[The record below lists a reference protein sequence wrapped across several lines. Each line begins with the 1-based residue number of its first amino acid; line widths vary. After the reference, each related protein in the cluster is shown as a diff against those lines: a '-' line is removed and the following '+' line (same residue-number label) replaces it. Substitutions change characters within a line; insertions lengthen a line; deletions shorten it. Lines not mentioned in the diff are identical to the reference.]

1 MVVEQRIREKLA
13 GALAPV
19 HLEVVNESGQHNVPA
34 GSETHFKVVVVSGAF
49 AGKPRVAQ
57 HRMVFKAVDDE
68 LRGGVHAL
76 AVHTYGTPGAEPRS
90 VPTAQPEIRPDARIA
105 RHRFFA
111 AALVMLLA
119 AAAARVAAVPVHDVE
134 IERSPADTRDYRAL
148 LLDNGLEALLVS
160 DPDTDK
166 AAAALNVNVGSANDP
181 DTRPGLAHF
190 LEHMLFLGTE
200 KYPDPGEYHRFVAEH
215 GGSGNATT
223 SLAHTSYF
231 FDVDAAHL
239 ESALDRFAQFF
250 VSPRFDRG
258 YVDRERQVVHSE
270 HVSRRRNDQVRSLAA
285 WKQALDPR
293 HPLSRFLSGSAA
305 TLADR
310 PGAGIRDDLVDF
322 YESHYSA
329 HLMKLAVVGRE
340 PLDTLE
346 HWVRTRFAA
355 VPRRDAERRRITVPL
370 YPEGR
375 LPARIEVE
383 PVREIRSLRLSF
395 EIPPLRPHYRTKPL
409 TLVSHLLGH
418 EGRGSLLSVLKA
430 RGWAEGLSAGP
441 GIAHPDFATFGIGI
455 RLTDAG
461 LAHVDDVI
469 ASVFACLDLIREEGI
484 DPLYH
489 DDLARMARIRFRFIA
504 KADARSHA
512 VSLASALHVYPVAEV
527 LSAPYRFDDFDPA
540 LERRFLAALSPDRVF
555 VTVVAKGVSTDAAAP
570 FYDTPYRLGPIPPEI
585 VARWRDPAP
594 DGALA
599 LPEPNLFI
607 PDDLALIDAPAA
619 GQQPARI
626 VRRPGFDLWHHADVE
641 FGQPRTNF
649 YFAMLSPIAHDTP
662 RHSVLSTLLVR
673 VTNDALN
680 EFAYPAALAGQ
691 SYALYRHGRGVTARL
706 SGWSDKQVLLLEHI
720 VSTLRA
726 PLLSLPRFEAEK
738 AEYARQLRNAGE
750 GAPHRR
756 AIRDVRELLIDPA
769 WSAEILLAALDA
781 VGIEDLREYVPR
793 FFERG
798 EIVALAH
805 GNVTARAAKALGKAL
820 ERGLPVS
827 MPARVPRAR
836 VVRLDPGTRYARRL
850 ASEHEDHALAVY
862 LQGRGRGFPER
873 AKVALLAQAMGNRF
887 FHELRTEREIGY
899 TVFASPMPLLDVPG
913 LALVVQSPSTSPE
926 AIHRHVDAFL
936 RRFGAV
942 LQEMPRVVFERHRTV
957 LESALLEAD
966 TRLDERT
973 ARYWNDVAR
982 EHYTFDR
989 RERLAEAVRAITRD
1003 ELAETYRDLVTASES
1018 ARHVVVAVSAGERPA
1033 SGQAFGGAETM
1044 IDPDAFKRRQRY
1056 FDDG

>member
-1 MVVEQRIREKLA
+1 MRNNEPAA
-13 GALAPV
+13 GT
-19 HLEVVNESGQHNVPA
+19 SGF
-34 GSETHFKVVVVSGAF
+34 G
-49 AGKPRVAQ
+49 
-57 HRMVFKAVDDE
+57 
-68 LRGGVHAL
+68 
-76 AVHTYGTPGAEPRS
+76 PRS
-90 VPTAQPEIRPDARIA
+90 APTAQPETRPDARLA
-105 RHRFFA
+105 RRRFFA
-111 AALVMLLA
+111 AALAVLLA
-119 AAAARVAAVPVHDVE
+119 AAAAGVAAVPAHDVV
-134 IERSPADTRDYRAL
+134 IERSPADTRDYRAV

-215 GGSGNATT
+215 GGSGNAAT

-270 HVSRRRNDQVRSLAA
+270 YVSRRRNDQVRTLAA

-293 HPLSRFLSGSAA
+293 HPLSRFLSGNAA

-322 YESHYSA
+322 YERHYSA

-346 HWVRTRFAA
+346 RWVRTRFAA
-355 VPRRDAERRRITVPL
+355 VPRRDAERPRIAVPL

-418 EGRGSLLSVLKA
+418 EGRGSLLSALKA

-455 RLTDAG
+455 RLTEAG

-484 DPLYH
+484 EPLYH
-489 DDLARMARIRFRFIA
+489 DDLARMARIRFRFLA
-504 KADARSHA
+504 KAGARSHA

-555 VTVVAKGVSTDAAAP
+555 VTMVAKGASTDAAAP
-570 FYDTPYRLGPIPPEI
+570 FYDTPYRLSPIPPEV

-594 DGALA
+594 DEALA
-599 LPEPNLFI
+599 LPEPNPFI
-607 PDDLALIDAPAA
+607 PGDLALIDAPAA
-619 GQQPARI
+619 GQRPARI

-649 YFAMLSPIAHDTP
+649 YFAVLSPIAHDTP
-662 RHSVLSTLLVR
+662 RHSVLNTLLAR

-691 SYALYRHGRGVTARL
+691 SYALYRHGSGVTARL
-706 SGWSDKQVLLLEHI
+706 SGWSDGQTPLLERI

-726 PLLSLPRFEAEK
+726 PPLSLPRFEAEK

-756 AIRDVRELLIDPA
+756 AIRNVRELLIDPA
-769 WSAEILLAALDA
+769 WSAETLLAALDT
-781 VGIEDLREYVPR
+781 VGIEDLREYVPK

-805 GNVTARAAKALGKAL
+805 GNVTAPAAKALGKVL
-820 ERGLPVS
+820 ERGLLASMHPV
-827 MPARVPRAR
+827 RVPRAR
-836 VVRLDPGTRYARRL
+836 VVRLDPGTRYARQL
-850 ASEHEDHALAVY
+850 ASDHEDHALAVY
-862 LQGRGRGFPER
+862 LQGRGRGFPEQ

-899 TVFASPMPLLDVPG
+899 TVFASLMSLLDVPG
-913 LALVVQSPSTSPE
+913 LALVVQSPSTPPE

-936 RRFGAV
+936 GRFGAA
-942 LQEMPRVVFERHRTV
+942 LREMPRAVFERHRTT
-957 LESALLEAD
+957 LEGALLEAD

-973 ARYWNDVAR
+973 ARYWNDLSR

-989 RERLAEAVRAITRD
+989 RERLAEAVRAVTRD

-1018 ARHVVVAVSAGERPA
+1018 ARHVVVAVSAGERPVPGQAA

-1044 IDPDAFKRRQRY
+1044 IDPDAFKRRRRY

>member
-1 MVVEQRIREKLA
+1 MRESA
-13 GALAPV
+13 GRRRF
-19 HLEVVNESGQHNVPA
+19 LEPGTGLPSR
-34 GSETHFKVVVVSGAF
+34 S
-49 AGKPRVAQ
+49 KPRSAP
-57 HRMVFKAVDDE
+57 A
-68 LRGGVHAL
+68 
-76 AVHTYGTPGAEPRS
+76 
-90 VPTAQPEIRPDARIA
+90 AQPEIRPDARIA
-105 RHRFFA
+105 RHRFFTA
-111 AALVMLLA
+111 VLVMLLA
-119 AAAARVAAVPVHDVE
+119 AAAARAAAVPAHDIE

-148 LLDNGLEALLVS
+148 LLDNGLEALVVS
-160 DPDTDK
+160 DPDTEK
-166 AAAALNVNVGSANDP
+166 AAAALNVNAGSANDP

-190 LEHMLFLGTE
+190 IEHMLFLGTE

-231 FDVDAAHL
+231 FDVDTAHL
-239 ESALDRFAQFF
+239 EGALDRFAQFF

-270 HVSRRRNDQVRSLAA
+270 HVSRRRNDQIRTLAA

-293 HPLSRFLSGSAA
+293 HPLSRFLSGNAA

-310 PGAGIRDDLVDF
+310 PGAGIRDDLVHF

-346 HWVRTRFAA
+346 HWVRMRFAA

-418 EGRGSLLSVLKA
+418 EGRGSLLSALKA
-430 RGWAEGLSAGP
+430 RGWAEGLSAGS

-455 RLTDAG
+455 QLTETG

-469 ASVFACLDLIREEGI
+469 ASVFAYLDLIREAGI
-484 DPLYH
+484 EPHYH
-489 DDLARMARIRFRFIA
+489 DELARMARIRFRFLA
-504 KADARSHA
+504 KAGARSHA

-540 LERRFLAALSPDRVF
+540 LERRFLATLSPDRVC

-594 DGALA
+594 DDALA
-599 LPEPNLFI
+599 LPVPNPFV
-607 PDDLALIDAPAA
+607 PEDLALIDAPAA
-619 GQQPARI
+619 TGLQPTRI
-626 VRRPGFDLWHHADVE
+626 VHRPGFDLWHHADVE

-649 YFAMLSPIAHDTP
+649 HFAVLSPIANDSP
-662 RHSVLSTLLVR
+662 RHAVLGTLLVR

-691 SYALYRHGRGVTARL
+691 SYALYRHGRGITARL
-706 SGWSDKQVLLLEHI
+706 SGWSDKQALLLERI

-726 PLLSLPRFEAEK
+726 PPLSLPRFEAEK

-750 GAPHRR
+750 RAPHRR
-756 AIRDVRELLIDPA
+756 AIQDLRELLIDPA
-769 WSAEILLAALDA
+769 WSVETLLAALDT
-781 VGIEDLREYVPR
+781 VGIEDLREYVPN

-805 GNVTARAAKALGKAL
+805 GNVTTGAAQALGKVL
-820 ERGLPVS
+820 ERGLLAS
-827 MPARVPRAR
+827 MHPARVPLAR

-850 ASEHEDHALAVY
+850 ASDHEDHALAVY
-862 LQGRGRGFPER
+862 LQGRGRDFPER

-899 TVFASPMPLLDVPG
+899 TVFASPMPLRDVPG
-913 LALVVQSPSTSPE
+913 LALVVQSPSTPPE
-926 AIHRHVDAFL
+926 AIHRQVDAFL
-936 RRFGAV
+936 GRFGAA
-942 LQEMPRVVFERHRTV
+942 LREMPRVVFERHRAA
-957 LESALLEAD
+957 LESAFLEAD
-966 TRLDERT
+966 TRLDGRT
-973 ARYWNDVAR
+973 ARYWNDIAR

-989 RERLAEAVRAITRD
+989 RERLAEAVRAVTRD
-1003 ELAETYRDLVTASES
+1003 ALAETWRDLVTAPES
-1018 ARHVVVAVSAGERPA
+1018 ARRVVVAVPAREHPA
-1033 SGQAFGGAETM
+1033 SGQAFGDAETTA
-1044 IDPDAFKRRQRY
+1044 DPDAFKRRQRY

>member
-1 MVVEQRIREKLA
+1 
-13 GALAPV
+13 
-19 HLEVVNESGQHNVPA
+19 
-34 GSETHFKVVVVSGAF
+34 
-49 AGKPRVAQ
+49 
-57 HRMVFKAVDDE
+57 
-68 LRGGVHAL
+68 
-76 AVHTYGTPGAEPRS
+76 
-90 VPTAQPEIRPDARIA
+90 
-105 RHRFFA
+105 
-111 AALVMLLA
+111 MLLA
-119 AAAARVAAVPVHDVE
+119 AAAIGAVAVPAHGVE

-148 LLDNGLEALLVS
+148 LLDNGLEALVVS

-166 AAAALNVNVGSANDP
+166 AAAALNVNVGSADDP

-215 GGSGNATT
+215 GGSGNAAT

-239 ESALDRFAQFF
+239 EGALDRFAQLF
-250 VSPRFDRG
+250 VSPRFDHG

-270 HVSRRRNDQVRSLAA
+270 YVSRRRNDRIRNLAA

-293 HPLSRFLSGSAA
+293 HPLSRFLSGNAA

-322 YESHYSA
+322 YESRYSA

-370 YPEGR
+370 YPQGR
-375 LPARIEVE
+375 LPARIDVE

-395 EIPPLRPHYRTKPL
+395 EIPPLHPHYRTKPL

-418 EGRGSLLSVLKA
+418 EGRGSLLSALKA

-441 GIAHPDFATFGIGI
+441 GIVHPDFATFGIGI
-455 RLTDAG
+455 RLTEAG
-461 LAHVDDVI
+461 LGRVDDVI
-469 ASVFACLDLIREEGI
+469 ALVFASLDLIREKGI
-484 DPLYH
+484 EPHYH
-489 DDLARMARIRFRFIA
+489 DELARMARIRFRFPA
-504 KADARSHA
+504 KAGARSHVA
-512 VSLASALHVYPVAEV
+512 SLASALHAYPVAEV

-540 LERRFLAALSPDRVF
+540 LERQFLAALSPDRVF
-555 VTVVAKGVSTDAAAP
+555 VTVVAKGASTDAAAP

-585 VARWRDPAP
+585 VARWRGPAP
-594 DGALA
+594 DDALA
-599 LPEPNLFI
+599 LPAPNPFV
-607 PDDLALIDAPAA
+607 PEDLALAEAPAA
-619 GQQPARI
+619 TGLRPARI
-626 VRRPGFDLWHHADVE
+626 VQRPGFDLWHHADVE

-649 YFAMLSPIAHDTP
+649 YFSVLSPIADDSP
-662 RHSVLSTLLVR
+662 RHAVLGTLLAR

-691 SYALYRHGRGVTARL
+691 SYALYGHGRGIAVRL
-706 SGWSDKQVLLLEHI
+706 SGWSDKQALLLERI

-726 PLLSLPRFEAEK
+726 PPFSLPRFEAEK
-738 AEYARQLRNAGE
+738 AEYARQLRNAAE
-750 GAPHRR
+750 RAPHRR
-756 AIRDVRELLIDPA
+756 ALGEVRELLIDPA
-769 WSAEILLAALDA
+769 WSAEALLAALDA
-781 VGIEDLREYVPR
+781 VGIEDLREYVPK

-805 GNVTARAAKALGKAL
+805 GNVTAGAAKALGKVL
-820 ERGLPVS
+820 ERGLPTS
-827 MPARVPRAR
+827 LSPARAPPAR
-836 VVRLDPGTRYARRL
+836 VVRLDPGARYARRL
-850 ASEHEDHALAVY
+850 ASAHEDHALAVY

-873 AKVALLAQAMGNRF
+873 AKVALLAQTMGNRF

-913 LALVVQSPSTSPE
+913 LALVVQSPSTPPDE
-926 AIHRHVDAFL
+926 IHRQVDAFL
-936 RRFGAV
+936 GRFGAA
-942 LQEMPRVVFERHRTV
+942 LREMPRAVFERHRAA
-957 LESALLEAD
+957 LESAFLEAD

-973 ARYWNDVAR
+973 ARYWNDLHL

-989 RERLAEAVRAITRD
+989 RERLAEAVRAVTRD
-1003 ELAETYRDLVTASES
+1003 DLVETYRDLVAAPES
-1018 ARHVVVAVSAGERPA
+1018 ARRVVVAVSGQGSSA
-1033 SGQAFGGAETM
+1033 SGQAFGDAETTA
-1044 IDPDAFKRRQRY
+1044 DPDAFKRRQRY

>member
-1 MVVEQRIREKLA
+1 MRESA
-13 GALAPV
+13 G
-19 HLEVVNESGQHNVPA
+19 
-34 GSETHFKVVVVSGAF
+34 
-49 AGKPRVAQ
+49 
-57 HRMVFKAVDDE
+57 
-68 LRGGVHAL
+68 RGG
-76 AVHTYGTPGAEPRS
+76 P
-90 VPTAQPEIRPDARIA
+90 
-105 RHRFFA
+105 FA
-111 AALVMLLA
+111 AAFVMLLA
-119 AAAARVAAVPVHDVE
+119 AVPAAAAAASDVE

-148 LLDNGLEALLVS
+148 LLDNGLEALVVS

-181 DTRPGLAHF
+181 DARPGLAHF
-190 LEHMLFLGTE
+190 LEHMLFLGTG

-231 FDVDAAHL
+231 FGVDAAHL
-239 ESALDRFAQFF
+239 EGALDRFAQFF
-250 VSPRFDRG
+250 VSPRFDRE
-258 YVDRERQVVHSE
+258 YVERERQVVHSE
-270 HVSRRRNDQVRSLAA
+270 YVSRRRNDRARSLAA

-310 PGAGIRDDLVDF
+310 PGDGIRDELIDF
-322 YESHYSA
+322 YESNYSA

-355 VPRRDAERRRITVPL
+355 VPRRDAERLRITAPL
-370 YPEGR
+370 YPEGL
-375 LPARIEVE
+375 LPARLDVE

-395 EIPPLRPHYRTKPL
+395 EIPPLRPYYRVKPL

-418 EGRGSLLSVLKA
+418 EGRGSLLSALKA

-441 GIAHPDFATFGIGI
+441 GIEHPDFATFGIGI
-455 RLTDAG
+455 RLTESG

-469 ASVFACLDLIREEGI
+469 ATVFAYLDLIREEGI
-484 DPLYH
+484 ESSYH
-489 DDLARMARIRFRFIA
+489 DELARMARIGFRFLN
-504 KADARSHA
+504 KAGARSHA
-512 VSLASALHVYPVAEV
+512 VSLASALHVYPVREV
-527 LSAPYRFDDFDPA
+527 LATPYRFDDFDPT
-540 LERRFLAALSPDRVF
+540 LERRFLAALIPDRVF
-555 VTVVAKGVSTDAAAP
+555 VTVVAKGVSTDAVAP
-570 FYDTPYRLGPIPPEI
+570 FYDTPYRLRPIPPET
-585 VARWRDPAP
+585 VARWRGPARG
-594 DGALA
+594 GALA
-599 LPEPNLFI
+599 LPAPNPFV
-607 PDDLALIDAPAA
+607 PEDLALIDAPAA
-619 GQQPARI
+619 QGQRPARI

-649 YFAMLSPIAHDTP
+649 YFVVRSPIANDSP
-662 RHSVLSTLLVR
+662 RHAVLSALLAR

-691 SYALYRHGRGVTARL
+691 SYALYRHGRGMTVRF
-706 SGWSDKQVLLLEHI
+706 SGWSGKQPLLLERI

-726 PLLSLPRFEAEK
+726 PPLSPPRFEAEK

-750 GAPHRR
+750 RAPHRR
-756 AIRDVRELLIDPA
+756 AMRDVRELLIDPV
-769 WSAEILLAALDA
+769 WSAETLLAALDA

-805 GNVTARAAKALGKAL
+805 GNVTAGAAKALGKVL
-820 ERGLPVS
+820 ERGLLTS
-827 MPARVPRAR
+827 MRPARVPSAR
-836 VVRLDPGTRYARRL
+836 VVRLDPGARYVRRL
-850 ASEHEDHALAVY
+850 ASDHEDHALAVH
-862 LQGRGRGFPER
+862 LQGRGRDFPEQ
-873 AKVALLAQAMGNRF
+873 AKVALIAQAIGNRF
-887 FHELRTEREIGY
+887 FHELRTERQIGY
-899 TVFASPMPLLDVPG
+899 TVFAAPMPLLDVPG
-913 LALVVQSPSTSPE
+913 LVLVVQSPSAPPE
-926 AIHRHVDAFL
+926 ALHRHVDAFL
-936 RRFGAV
+936 GRFGSA
-942 LQEMPRVVFERHRTV
+942 LLDMPHALFERHRAA

-973 ARYWNDVAR
+973 ARYWNDIDR

-1003 ELAETYRDLVTASES
+1003 ELAESWRDLVAAPES
-1018 ARHVVVAVSAGERPA
+1018 ARGVAVAVSARQSAASGREPPTSDQESSDSGQEHPA
-1033 SGQAFGGAETM
+1033 SAQTFGGAEAVA
-1044 IDPDAFKRRQRY
+1044 DPGAFKRRQRY